1 MQTASALCLVLTLFL
16 TCLTSNTQTQTADQ
30 NWATVESL
38 SAGNK
43 LEVHTKDKRHLKGLL
58 KQVDSDSLTLS
69 GKKTEYALTKSE
81 ISTVHRSVSESE
93 TLKYSLIGAAAGAA
107 IGAGIGVAQNSPPKD
122 DGEIY
127 VMLNTPIGAGIGAV
141 AGVLFGKGRR
151 KRILIYQAP

>member
-1 MQTASALCLVLTLFL
+1 MQTASALCLALALLL
-16 TCLTSNTQTQTADQ
+16 TCLPSNAQSQTADR
-30 NWATVESL
+30 NWSSVEGL
-38 SAGNK
+38 STGDK
-43 LEVHTKDKRHLKGLL
+43 LEVYTKDKRHVKGLL
-58 KQVDSDSLTLS
+58 KQVDSDRLTLS

-81 ISTVHRSVSESE
+81 ISTVYRVASKSE

-141 AGVLFGKGRR
+141 AGALFGKGRR
-151 KRILIYQAP
+151 KRVLIYQTP